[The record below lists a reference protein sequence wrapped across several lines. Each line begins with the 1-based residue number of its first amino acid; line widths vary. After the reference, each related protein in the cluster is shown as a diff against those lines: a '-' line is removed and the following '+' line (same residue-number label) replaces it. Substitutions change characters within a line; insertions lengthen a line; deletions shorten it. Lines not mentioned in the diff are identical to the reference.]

1 MIIATPSRRYGVPI
15 DVPGMTRLPIY
26 KDVSQ
31 QYVTNKRFHSQLS
44 PLFVRANNESYVDA
58 LFNTCRPCIVD
69 RNARVVSYLDKDYV
83 TKLLSG
89 DTANLTQWDRP
100 VMLQYAGFYS
110 RYEHDLVTNEKIKN
124 ISTLPIKGYTYHKR
138 RFRGLYDGAVVTN
151 SADGS
156 SKSFLTSNSG
166 VYSTHSVS
174 LQNFHAYA
182 KNLGPSFRAMS
193 WQDHEILVWLLW
205 LIEGTTNSQDVYRGI
220 VDVNGT
226 NWAAYNKS
234 ASGGQTTYG
243 QFHLNGITN
252 DIVGHKGEKTITI
265 SDFPSGA
272 ITVKPHKWMYV
283 ENFIAGP
290 YWLAATGRLF
300 SNDNVYEFKDLSKIA
315 FTVNADASLLC
326 SIAGIKPAANGYQ
339 RILETYRDTLVP
351 EVIGGSDTT
360 GYCDQWYGLSNMGV
374 GPYVPVL
381 RGIAG
386 LGSIA
391 GLGFLLS
398 DYGPAYA
405 TASVGAVLAADD
417 PSDPIP
423 DGWVVT

>member
-1 MIIATPSRRYGVPI
+1 MIITTPSRRYGVPI

-58 LFNTCRPCIVD
+58 LFNTCRPCIID
-69 RNARVVSYLDKDYV
+69 RNAKVIAYLDKDDI

-89 DTANLTQWDRP
+89 SAADLTKWDNP
-100 VMLQYAGFYS
+100 VVLQYGGFYGK
-110 RYEHDLVTNEKIKN
+110 YEYDSALNEKTKKL
-124 ISTLPIKGYTYHKR
+124 STLPIKGFTYHKR
-138 RFRGLYDGAVVTN
+138 RFRGLYDGTVVTN

-156 SKSFLTSNSG
+156 SKSFLTSNAG
-166 VYSTHSVS
+166 VYSTHNVS

-193 WQDHEILVWLLW
+193 WQDHEILTWLFW
-205 LIEGTTNSQDVYRGI
+205 LIEGTTNSQAVYRGI
-220 VDVNGT
+220 VDVNYT
-226 NWAAYNKS
+226 NWSTYNTL
-234 ASGGQTTYG
+234 ASGGQTSFG
-243 QFHLNGITN
+243 QFHLNGVTN
-252 DIVGHKGEKTITI
+252 DIVGHKGEKTITV
-265 SDFPSGA
+265 SDFPNGA
-272 ITVKPHKWMYV
+272 ISVKPHKYLWC
-283 ENFIAGP
+283 ENALSGP
-290 YWLAATGRLF
+290 YYLLATGRLF

-315 FTVNADASLLC
+315 FTVNSDASLLC
-326 SIAGIKPAANGYQ
+326 SIAGIKPSANGWQ

-360 GYCDQWYGLSNMGV
+360 GYCDQWYGLSAMGV
-374 GPYVPVL
+374 GPYVPLL
-381 RGIAG
+381 RGSANLGSGAG
-386 LGSIA
+386 LGVLRSY
-391 GLGFLLS
+391 F
-398 DYGPAYA
+398 GPATAYA
-405 TASVGAVLAADD
+405 NFGAVLACDD